1 MKSKTFSI
9 LCFAFV
15 LICSNAGSNE
25 VPAKNKISA
34 PGITIYSSAELYP
47 MAEGW
52 ANAYM
57 AITPGLRIHIVSL
70 TDKEIAHAAN
80 GNGNICLV
88 SSEFPGAEKG
98 PAFRLDVG
106 REIIVPVIN
115 SKNPYSREIGQQG
128 ISAEALAASIVKPG
142 KMNWGTLLH
151 NAGQSPLKFY
161 ILNDGLTVSKVG
173 DFIHSDLPLG
183 SAVRCRNAADLVA
196 AVQSDSLAI
205 GFCSL
210 SDIIILGGS
219 SFYEN
224 ISLMPIDKN
233 GNGRMD
239 YMEKI
244 YDNFRDFTRGV
255 WIGKYPSNL
264 TGQFCFACSSKPA
277 DESETAFLQWVLTTG
292 QDLLPAKGY
301 CSLLSNERF
310 AQMDKLSG
318 PGIIQPAREPF
329 STAKIILMALLVFM
343 ALGLT
348 LEVAVLR
355 KKNKKAGVGNHQ
367 PFSEA
372 VFDESR
378 MEIPAGLYYDKTHT
392 WAFLEPDGL
401 VKTGIDDF
409 LQHVTGPISSVG
421 MKTPG
426 ARINKGD
433 QLCILI
439 RKGKHL
445 VVYAPVSGIVKE
457 FNPML
462 SSDPTLINTSP
473 CSDGWIYRMEPTNWL
488 REVAFLSMAHKYR
501 TWLGT
506 EFTRLKDFLAL
517 IVQKDAPRPA
527 YLVLQ
532 DGGALKDSVLA
543 NLGPDVWEEFQ
554 ARFLDTSK

>member
-1 MKSKTFSI
+1 MKLKIFSI
-9 LCFAFV
+9 VCFAFV
-15 LICSNAGSNE
+15 LICFNAVSNE
-25 VPAKNKISA
+25 VPATNKIST
-34 PGITIYSSAELYP
+34 PVLTIYSSAELHP

-57 AITPGLRIHIVSL
+57 AVNPGQTIRVVSL
-70 TDKEIAHAAN
+70 TDKGMAQAAG

-88 SSEFPGAEKG
+88 TSEFPNIKKG

-115 SKNPYSREIGQQG
+115 SKNPYSREIGRQG
-128 ISAEALAASIVKPG
+128 ISAEALAASIGKPG
-142 KMNWGTLLH
+142 KMNWGILLH
-151 NAGQSPLKFY
+151 DASQSPLKFY
-161 ILNDGLTVSKVG
+161 ILNDGLTVSKVEG
-173 DFIHSDLPLG
+173 FIHTNLPPG
-183 SAVRCRNAADLVA
+183 SAIRCTNAADLVA
-196 AVQSDSLAI
+196 EVQSDPLAI
-205 GFCSL
+205 GFCRL
-210 SDIIILGGS
+210 NDIIQGGS
-219 SFYEN
+219 CFYEN

-244 YDNFRDFTRGV
+244 YDNFRDFIRGV

-301 CSLLSNERF
+301 CNLLSNERF

-329 STAKIILMALLVFM
+329 STAKIILMALLVLI
-343 ALGLT
+343 AIGLT
-348 LEVAVLR
+348 VEVAILR
-355 KKNKKAGVGNHQ
+355 KKKKTAGFGSHKPVH
-367 PFSEA
+367 ELI
-372 VFDESR
+372 FDESR
-378 MEIPAGLYYDKTHT
+378 VEIPAGFYYDKTHT

-409 LQHVTGPISSVG
+409 LQHITGRITSIG

-426 ARINKGD
+426 TRINKGD

-445 VVYAPVSGIVKE
+445 VIYAPVSGIVKE
-457 FNPML
+457 FNHIL
-462 SSDPTLINTSP
+462 ISDPSLLNSSP
-473 CSDGWIYRMEPTNWL
+473 CSDGWIYKMEPTNWL

-501 TWLGT
+501 TWLNL
-506 EFTRLKDFLAL
+506 EFTRLKDFLASA
-517 IVQKDAPRPA
+517 IQRDAPQLST
-527 YLVLQ
+527 LVLQ
-532 DGGALKDSVLA
+532 DGGALRDEVLSD
-543 NLGPDVWEEFQ
+543 LGPEVWEEFQ
-554 ARFLDTSK
+554 TRFLDTSK